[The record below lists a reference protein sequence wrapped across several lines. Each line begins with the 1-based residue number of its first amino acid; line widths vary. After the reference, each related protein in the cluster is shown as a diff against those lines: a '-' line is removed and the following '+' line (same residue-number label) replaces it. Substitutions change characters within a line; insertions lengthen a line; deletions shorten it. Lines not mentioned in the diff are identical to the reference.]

1 MTHRMKL
8 ATAIASASVF
18 SVAAYV
24 SASYILSP
32 AVIDSGGGHSSSS
45 TYQLDCSIGGPVLAT
60 TVSGQTSS
68 AHYTLDVNAVS
79 VLDAPVPPAPPAPLD
94 GGDGD
99 GGGGCMPGAGAGL
112 PLLGIL
118 SCMLRGAVR
127 RA

>member
-1 MTHRMKL
+1 MKL
-8 ATAIASASVF
+8 ATAIAGASVF
-18 SVAAYV
+18 SIAAYV

-79 VLDAPVPPAPPAPLD
+79 MLDAPVPPAPPAPPD
-94 GGDGD
+94 DGDGD
-99 GGGGCMPGAGAGL
+99 GGGCMPGAGAGL
-112 PLLGIL
+112 PLVGIL
-118 SCMLRGAVR
+118 ACMLRGAVR